1 MWKMAEKSAVFFCI
15 FLIQH
20 IYEPNSEPIILALLL
35 NIFYV
40 MQSDDEN
47 VALWIAAINFLI
59 AMLCLFLLPI
69 F

>member
-1 MWKMAEKSAVFFCI
+1 MAEKSAVFFCI

-20 IYEPNSEPIILALLL
+20 VYEPNSEPIILALLL

-47 VALWIAAINFLI
+47 MALWIATINFLVAI
-59 AMLCLFLLPI
+59 LCSFLLPI